1 MICDEM
7 INELERGELKINPET
22 SLLEKI
28 VNYVNLFTNSNK
40 STSPSFFIE
49 NNSNIY
55 QADITVSKSSKI
67 LSNTEHQEYL
77 NFIDSEDDDSV
88 K

>member
-1 MICDEM
+1 M

-55 QADITVSKSSKI
+55 QAHITVSKSSKI